1 MFCVGSVRVVLP
13 AEFGTASGPLAVA
26 VAPRFE
32 PLPDGI
38 SELIEQGVDPR
49 SNPRLDIEPAGFG
62 RLRIYVI
69 EPEAKDVPLDVRS
82 PCASWWTGT
91 FRNGMLAGVTGLPV
105 GVDSRL
111 WIRTTVGCI
120 DFLYDAARTSPGRM
134 EAYCPHEHHS
144 YSVSKYEIVEMPDE
158 SAIWVDGF
166 LAGNAPPIHEMFG
179 RSIYGDDVD
188 LADPRWGRWRGAIA
202 AFRVS
207 GRWLPMPWFE
217 LPELPATLDLPFTP
231 WAAIGDECW
240 RWTNQAWSIDDTIVR
255 HHSLIAGSVCGLRR
269 HHHSTGT
276 YLPEYWVCDDCGYMH
291 F

>member
-188 LADPRWGRWRGAIA
+188 LADPRVPSQRALASHAVVRAARTARNPRPSLHPMGSDRGRVLA
-202 AFRVS
+202 VDK
-207 GRWLPMPWFE
+207 P
-217 LPELPATLDLPFTP
+217 
-231 WAAIGDECW
+231 
-240 RWTNQAWSIDDTIVR
+240 
-255 HHSLIAGSVCGLRR
+255 SVEYRR
-269 HHHSTGT
+269 HHRPAPLAHRRVGLWSATSSPQHRHLLAGV
-276 YLPEYWVCDDCGYMH
+276 LGLR
-291 F
+291 